1 LHLIMQK
8 IILAIICISD
18 MINQIKTI
26 AVRRNSLKSAPA
38 MSVKWNNSTLHSIYG
53 IERFCGE
60 PLWNPEIVN
69 STTFPEFTSCFRNTV
84 LVWIPLL
91 FLAVLTPLQ
100 LCFCLRSRHLPL
112 PFRPLLVLKFIT
124 ACALVIATAVCWI
137 SMLILK
143 KSGQRDI
150 HDADFVGPLL
160 LCISMIDLLFL
171 QIACRQRGFVTS
183 GVVFLSLTAFVICGS
198 IEFSYWVN
206 HSKSIPS
213 EEMVP
218 RMSYLVY
225 YVLLVIQWFF
235 WCWADK
241 SASYETVD
249 KNSKVCPEYKSS
261 FLNQTLFE
269 WFTVLAYR
277 GWREPLTQ
285 NHIWNLTDDYLSKTV
300 VSDWESRWTPK
311 MKKYW
316 KEKAAAVEKTY
327 EVNFKNQKV
336 QVIAESK
343 KLKMPAA
350 PSVIKTLF
358 QCHKWTFFTSLLLK
372 FAADTIQFASPQIL
386 SLLIKFVENTN
397 EPVWKG
403 YFYSV
408 LMFASALIFTVL
420 TQYHFH
426 MVYQLSI
433 KVRSTLVSALFTKSL
448 RLSNAARRQSTIGEV
463 VNLMSVDVQR
473 FTDVVLYISMIGSAP
488 YQILLSVY
496 FLWEVIGAS
505 VLSGVGFLILLIP
518 LNYFIS
524 SKQNKLQVSQMK
536 YKDERMKLVNE
547 ILNGIK
553 VLKLY
558 AWEMAFGKQVNN
570 IRKKELDIL
579 KTAAYYRAATSFIW
593 TCAPFLVAVV
603 VFTTYVLSSPNNILT
618 PTTAFVSLSLLNI
631 LRFPM
636 SVLPMLISFV
646 VQALVS
652 NKRIKRFLISEELN
666 LDAVDRNANQDDA
679 IKVTD
684 GEFAWDNTI
693 ERPTLQNINFSIK
706 PGELVA
712 VVGQVGAGKSSFLSA
727 ILGEMEKRN
736 GTVGIKGN
744 VAYVPQQAWI
754 QNMTVRENIL
764 FNKPYRSDLMKKVL
778 DGCSLNRDLQLLS
791 GGEEAEIGEKG
802 VNLSGGQRQRI
813 SLARAV
819 YQNADIYL
827 LDDPLSAVDSHVGQH
842 IFENIISNNGLL
854 KNKTRV
860 FVTHGLGYL
869 KDVDKIIVLN
879 HGTISEIGTYN
890 ELLSRKGAF
899 AKLIETYIQERN
911 EDETFSDDENSV
923 IDEIIEDAAKVDLR
937 LYERLSSI
945 RSISSVGS
953 DGSRKRVKT
962 SNQFDTDDHVKDH
975 ERAYGKMLSSKKKQ
989 NEGKLIQEEEAAVG
1003 NIKAKVYLDY
1013 VKAIGFFST
1022 FVITML
1028 YITSNGFS
1036 VGASFWLADWSYD
1049 ANRYA
1054 NETTSTDVRLGIY
1067 ASLGILQGIFILLA
1081 TTLLSYSMV
1090 LASRDIHESLLNNLL
1105 RSPMSFYDVTPLGR
1119 ILNRIG
1125 KDIDVIDDTLP
1136 LTVRTWI
1143 MAGLGVLSVL
1153 LVILISTPIFAAVIV
1168 PIAILYYFLQK
1179 IYIRSS
1185 RQLKRIESVTRSPVY
1200 SHFQESL
1207 TGAAVIR
1214 AFQVQERFIFESERR
1229 LDENQTS
1236 FYQNEVSNR
1245 WLAVRL
1251 ELIGNFLVLM
1261 AAIFAVISR
1270 EDKISAGI
1278 VGLSVSYAL
1287 QITQSMNYAVRMTGD
1302 LETNI
1307 VAVERTNEYM
1317 HTPTEAALTSD
1328 ERLPNDWPTNGSI
1341 QFSDYKLRYRE
1352 GLELCLKGITCLI
1365 RGGEKIGI
1373 VGRTGAG
1380 KSSLTL
1386 ALFRIVE
1393 PAGGSLLIDNTDI
1406 TKIGLHDLRS
1416 RLTIIPQEPVL
1427 FCGTLRINLDPY
1439 EAYSDQD
1446 IWRNLERAHLKAFVS
1461 SLPDKLQHMISE
1473 GGENLSVG
1481 QRQLVC
1487 LARALLRKTKILI
1500 LDEATAAVDL
1510 ETDDLIQQTIRL
1522 HFSDCTVLT
1531 IAHRLNTII
1540 DNDRIMV
1547 LDAGRIAE
1555 FEPPQQLLD
1564 NKNSIFYS
1572 MAKDAGLV

>member
-1 LHLIMQK
+1 MQ
-8 IILAIICISD
+8 
-18 MINQIKTI
+18 
-26 AVRRNSLKSAPA
+26 
-38 MSVKWNNSTLHSIYG
+38 
-53 IERFCGE
+53 
-60 PLWNPEIVN
+60 
-69 STTFPEFTSCFRNTV
+69 
-84 LVWIPLL
+84 
-91 FLAVLTPLQ
+91 
-100 LCFCLRSRHLPL
+100 
-112 PFRPLLVLKFIT
+112 
-124 ACALVIATAVCWI
+124 
-137 SMLILK
+137 
-143 KSGQRDI
+143 
-150 HDADFVGPLL
+150 
-160 LCISMIDLLFL
+160 
-171 QIACRQRGFVTS
+171 
-183 GVVFLSLTAFVICGS
+183 
-198 IEFSYWVN
+198 
-206 HSKSIPS
+206 
-213 EEMVP
+213 
-218 RMSYLVY
+218 
-225 YVLLVIQWFF
+225 
-235 WCWADK
+235 
-241 SASYETVD
+241 
-249 KNSKVCPEYKSS
+249 KVCPEYKSS

-593 TCAPFLVAVV
+593 TCAPFLVKFNLFIFIKFIS
-603 VFTTYVLSSPNNILT
+603 VFPFYL
-618 PTTAFVSLSLLNI
+618 
-631 LRFPM
+631 
-636 SVLPMLISFV
+636 
-646 VQALVS
+646 
-652 NKRIKRFLISEELN
+652 
-666 LDAVDRNANQDDA
+666 DDA

-911 EDETFSDDENSV
+911 EDETFSDDV

-937 LYERLSSI
+937 LYE

-962 SNQFDTDDHVKDH
+962 SNQFDTDDYVKDH

-1067 ASLGILQGIFILLA
+1067 ASLGVLQGIFILLA

-1328 ERLPNDWPTNGSI
+1328 ERLPNDWPTNGTI

>member
-1 LHLIMQK
+1 
-8 IILAIICISD
+8 
-18 MINQIKTI
+18 
-26 AVRRNSLKSAPA
+26 
-38 MSVKWNNSTLHSIYG
+38 MSVKWNNSMPLSSIYG

-84 LVWIPLL
+84 LVWIPLF

-100 LCFCLRSRHLPL
+100 LCLCLRSRHLPL
-112 PFRPLLVLKFIT
+112 PFRPLLVLKFII

-143 KSGQRDI
+143 KSGQRNI
-150 HDADFVGPLL
+150 YDADFVGPLL
-160 LCISMIDLLFL
+160 LCISM
-171 QIACRQRGFVTS
+171 
-183 GVVFLSLTAFVICGS
+183 
-198 IEFSYWVN
+198 
-206 HSKSIPS
+206 IPS

-241 SASYETVD
+241 SAPYETVD

-261 FLNQTLFE
+261 FLNQMLFE
-269 WFTVLAYR
+269 WFTVLPYR

-285 NHIWNLTDDYLSKTV
+285 NHIWNLTEDYLSKSV
-300 VSDWESRWTPK
+300 VSDWEARWTPK

-327 EVNFKNQKV
+327 EVNFRNQKV

-358 QCHKWTFFTSLLLK
+358 QCHRWTFFTSLLLK

-408 LMFASALIFTVL
+408 LMFASAVVFTVL

-426 MVYQLSI
+426 MVYQLAI
-433 KVRSTLVSALFTKSL
+433 KVRSMLVSALFTKSL

-473 FTDVVLYISMIGSAP
+473 FTDVVLYISMIVSAP

-496 FLWEVIGAS
+496 FLWDVIGAS

-536 YKDERMKLVNE
+536 YKDERMKLINE

-558 AWEMAFGKQVNN
+558 AWELAFGKQVNN

-579 KTAAYYRAATSFIW
+579 KTASYYRAATSFIW

-603 VFTTYVLSSPNNILT
+603 VFTTYVLSSPDNILT

-652 NKRIKRFLISEELN
+652 NKRIKRFLIYEELN
-666 LDAVDRNANQDDA
+666 MAAVDRNANQDDA

-684 GEFAWDNTI
+684 GEFAWDDTI

-736 GTVGIKGN
+736 GTVGIKGS

-842 IFENIISNNGLL
+842 IFENVISNNGLL

-869 KDVDKIIVLN
+869 KDADKIIVLN
-879 HGTISEIGTYN
+879 NGTISEIGTYN

-911 EDETFSDDENSV
+911 EDEAFSDDV

-937 LYERLSSI
+937 LYE

-962 SNQFDTDDHVKDH
+962 SNQFDTDDYVKDY
-975 ERAYGKMLSSKKKQ
+975 EKEYSKMLSSKKKQ

-1013 VKAIGFFST
+1013 IKAIGFFST
-1022 FVITML
+1022 FAITML

-1185 RQLKRIESVTRSPVY
+1185 RQLKRIESITRSPVY

-1261 AAIFAVISR
+1261 AALFAVISR

-1328 ERLPNDWPTNGSI
+1328 ERLPNDWPTNGTI

-1352 GLELCLKGITCLI
+1352 GLELCLKGITCFI

-1439 EAYSDQD
+1439 DAYSDQD

-1461 SLPDKLQHMISE
+1461 SLPDKLQHRISE

-1555 FEPPQQLLD
+1555 FEPPQQLLN

>member
-1 LHLIMQK
+1 
-8 IILAIICISD
+8 
-18 MINQIKTI
+18 
-26 AVRRNSLKSAPA
+26 
-38 MSVKWNNSTLHSIYG
+38 MSVKWNNSMPLSSIYG

-84 LVWIPLL
+84 LVWIPLF

-100 LCFCLRSRHLPL
+100 LCLCLRSRHLPL
-112 PFRPLLVLKFIT
+112 PFRPLLVLKFII

-143 KSGQRDI
+143 KSGQRNI
-150 HDADFVGPLL
+150 YDADFVGPLL
-160 LCISMIDLLFL
+160 LCISM
-171 QIACRQRGFVTS
+171 
-183 GVVFLSLTAFVICGS
+183 
-198 IEFSYWVN
+198 
-206 HSKSIPS
+206 IPS

-241 SASYETVD
+241 SAPYETVD

-261 FLNQTLFE
+261 FLNQMLFE
-269 WFTVLAYR
+269 WFTVLPYR

-285 NHIWNLTDDYLSKTV
+285 NHIWNLTEDYLSKSV
-300 VSDWESRWTPK
+300 VSDWEARWTPK

-327 EVNFKNQKV
+327 EVNFRNQKV

-358 QCHKWTFFTSLLLK
+358 QCHRWTFFTSLLLK

-408 LMFASALIFTVL
+408 LMFASAVVFTVL

-426 MVYQLSI
+426 MVYQLAI
-433 KVRSTLVSALFTKSL
+433 KVRSMLVSALFTKSL

-473 FTDVVLYISMIGSAP
+473 FTDVVLYISMIVSAP

-496 FLWEVIGAS
+496 FLWDVIGAS

-536 YKDERMKLVNE
+536 YKDERMKLINE

-558 AWEMAFGKQVNN
+558 AWELAFGKQVNN

-579 KTAAYYRAATSFIW
+579 KTASYYRAATSFIW

-603 VFTTYVLSSPNNILT
+603 VFTTYVLSSPDNILT

-652 NKRIKRFLISEELN
+652 NKRIKRFLIYEELN
-666 LDAVDRNANQDDA
+666 MAAVDRNANQDDA

-684 GEFAWDNTI
+684 GEFAWDDTT

-736 GTVGIKGN
+736 GTVGIKGS

-842 IFENIISNNGLL
+842 IFENVISNNGLL

-869 KDVDKIIVLN
+869 KDADKIIVLN
-879 HGTISEIGTYN
+879 NGTISEIGTYN

-911 EDETFSDDENSV
+911 EDEAFNDDVVSCVLLFFFSTANSV

-962 SNQFDTDDHVKDH
+962 SNQFDTDDYVKDY
-975 ERAYGKMLSSKKKQ
+975 EKEYSKMLSSKKKQ

-1013 VKAIGFFST
+1013 IKAIGFFST
-1022 FVITML
+1022 FAITML

-1185 RQLKRIESVTRSPVY
+1185 RQLKRIESITRSPVY

-1261 AAIFAVISR
+1261 AALFAVISR

-1328 ERLPNDWPTNGSI
+1328 ERLPNDWPTNGTI

-1352 GLELCLKGITCLI
+1352 GLELCLKGITCFI

-1439 EAYSDQD
+1439 DAYSDQD

-1461 SLPDKLQHMISE
+1461 SLPDKLQHRISE

-1555 FEPPQQLLD
+1555 FEPPQQLLN

>member
-1 LHLIMQK
+1 
-8 IILAIICISD
+8 
-18 MINQIKTI
+18 
-26 AVRRNSLKSAPA
+26 
-38 MSVKWNNSTLHSIYG
+38 MSVKWNNSMPLSSIYG

-84 LVWIPLL
+84 LVWIPLF

-100 LCFCLRSRHLPL
+100 LCLCLRSRHLPL
-112 PFRPLLVLKFIT
+112 PFRPLLII

-143 KSGQRDI
+143 KSGQRNI
-150 HDADFVGPLL
+150 YDADFVGPLL
-160 LCISMIDLLFL
+160 LCISM
-171 QIACRQRGFVTS
+171 
-183 GVVFLSLTAFVICGS
+183 
-198 IEFSYWVN
+198 
-206 HSKSIPS
+206 IPS

-241 SASYETVD
+241 SAPYETVD

-261 FLNQTLFE
+261 FLNQMLFE
-269 WFTVLAYR
+269 WFTVLPYR

-285 NHIWNLTDDYLSKTV
+285 NHIWNLTEDYLSKSV
-300 VSDWESRWTPK
+300 VSDWEARWTPK

-327 EVNFKNQKV
+327 EVNFRNQKV

-358 QCHKWTFFTSLLLK
+358 QCHRWTFFTSLLLK

-408 LMFASALIFTVL
+408 LMFASAVVFTVL

-426 MVYQLSI
+426 MVYQLAI
-433 KVRSTLVSALFTKSL
+433 KVRSMLVSALFTKSL

-473 FTDVVLYISMIGSAP
+473 FTDVVLYISMIVSAP

-496 FLWEVIGAS
+496 FLWDVIGAS

-536 YKDERMKLVNE
+536 YKDERMKLINE

-558 AWEMAFGKQVNN
+558 AWELAFGKQVNN

-579 KTAAYYRAATSFIW
+579 KTASYYRAATSFIW

-603 VFTTYVLSSPNNILT
+603 VFTTYVLSSPDNILT

-652 NKRIKRFLISEELN
+652 NKRIKRFLIYEELN
-666 LDAVDRNANQDDA
+666 MAAVDRNANQDDA

-684 GEFAWDNTI
+684 GEFAWDDTI

-736 GTVGIKGN
+736 GTVGIKGS

-842 IFENIISNNGLL
+842 IFENVISNNGLL

-869 KDVDKIIVLN
+869 KDADKIIVLN
-879 HGTISEIGTYN
+879 NGTISEIGTYN

-911 EDETFSDDENSV
+911 EDEAFSDD
-923 IDEIIEDAAKVDLR
+923 
-937 LYERLSSI
+937 
-945 RSISSVGS
+945 GS

-962 SNQFDTDDHVKDH
+962 SNQFDTDDYVKDY
-975 ERAYGKMLSSKKKQ
+975 EKEYSKMLSSKKKQ

-1013 VKAIGFFST
+1013 IKAIGFFST
-1022 FVITML
+1022 FAITML

-1185 RQLKRIESVTRSPVY
+1185 RQLKRIESITRSPVY

-1261 AAIFAVISR
+1261 AALFAVISR

-1328 ERLPNDWPTNGSI
+1328 ERLPNDWPTNGTI

-1352 GLELCLKGITCLI
+1352 GLELCLKGITCFI

-1439 EAYSDQD
+1439 DAYSDQD

-1461 SLPDKLQHMISE
+1461 SLPDKLQHRISE

-1540 DNDRIMV
+1540 DNDR
-1547 LDAGRIAE
+1547 
-1555 FEPPQQLLD
+1555 
-1564 NKNSIFYS
+1564 

>member
-1 LHLIMQK
+1 
-8 IILAIICISD
+8 
-18 MINQIKTI
+18 
-26 AVRRNSLKSAPA
+26 
-38 MSVKWNNSTLHSIYG
+38 MSVKWNNSMPLSSIYG

-84 LVWIPLL
+84 LVWIPLF

-100 LCFCLRSRHLPL
+100 LCLCLRSRHLPL
-112 PFRPLLVLKFIT
+112 PFRPLLII

-143 KSGQRDI
+143 KSGQRNI
-150 HDADFVGPLL
+150 YDADFVGPLL
-160 LCISMIDLLFL
+160 LCISM
-171 QIACRQRGFVTS
+171 
-183 GVVFLSLTAFVICGS
+183 
-198 IEFSYWVN
+198 
-206 HSKSIPS
+206 IPS

-241 SASYETVD
+241 SAPYETVD

-261 FLNQTLFE
+261 FLNQMLFE
-269 WFTVLAYR
+269 WFTVLPYR

-285 NHIWNLTDDYLSKTV
+285 NHIWNLTEDYLSKSV
-300 VSDWESRWTPK
+300 VSDWEARWTPK

-327 EVNFKNQKV
+327 EVNFRNQKV

-358 QCHKWTFFTSLLLK
+358 QCHRWTFFTSLLLK

-408 LMFASALIFTVL
+408 LMFASAVVFTVL

-426 MVYQLSI
+426 MVYQLAI
-433 KVRSTLVSALFTKSL
+433 KVRSMLVSALFTKSL

-473 FTDVVLYISMIGSAP
+473 FTDVVLYISMIVSAP

-496 FLWEVIGAS
+496 FLWDVIGAS

-536 YKDERMKLVNE
+536 YKDERMKLINE

-558 AWEMAFGKQVNN
+558 AWELAFGKQVNN

-579 KTAAYYRAATSFIW
+579 KTASYYRAATSFIW

-603 VFTTYVLSSPNNILT
+603 VFTTYVLSSPDNILT

-652 NKRIKRFLISEELN
+652 NKRIKRFLIYEELN
-666 LDAVDRNANQDDA
+666 MAAVDRNANQDDA

-684 GEFAWDNTI
+684 GEFAWDDTI

-736 GTVGIKGN
+736 GTVGIKGS

-842 IFENIISNNGLL
+842 IFENVISNNGLL

-869 KDVDKIIVLN
+869 KDADKIIVLN
-879 HGTISEIGTYN
+879 NGTISEIGTYN

-911 EDETFSDDENSV
+911 EDEAFSDDANSV

-962 SNQFDTDDHVKDH
+962 SNQFDTDDYVKDY
-975 ERAYGKMLSSKKKQ
+975 EKEYSKMLSSKKKQ

-1013 VKAIGFFST
+1013 IKAIGFFST
-1022 FVITML
+1022 FAITML

-1185 RQLKRIESVTRSPVY
+1185 RQLKRIESITRSPVY

-1261 AAIFAVISR
+1261 AALFAVISR

-1307 VAVERTNEYM
+1307 VA
-1317 HTPTEAALTSD
+1317 AALTSD
-1328 ERLPNDWPTNGSI
+1328 ERLPNDWPTNGTI

-1352 GLELCLKGITCLI
+1352 GLELCLKGITCFI

-1439 EAYSDQD
+1439 DAYSDQD

-1461 SLPDKLQHMISE
+1461 SLPDKLQHRISE

-1555 FEPPQQLLD
+1555 FEPPQQLLN

>member
-1 LHLIMQK
+1 
-8 IILAIICISD
+8 
-18 MINQIKTI
+18 
-26 AVRRNSLKSAPA
+26 
-38 MSVKWNNSTLHSIYG
+38 MSVKLNNSTFHSIYG

-60 PLWNPEIVN
+60 PLW
-69 STTFPEFTSCFRNTV
+69 
-84 LVWIPLL
+84 
-91 FLAVLTPLQ
+91 
-100 LCFCLRSRHLPL
+100 
-112 PFRPLLVLKFIT
+112 IT

-143 KSGQRDI
+143 KSGQRNI
-150 HDADFVGPLL
+150 YDADFVGPLL

-206 HSKSIPS
+206 HSKSVTFAFCFFFHPIHFAKFQIPS

-249 KNSKVCPEYKSS
+249 KNSVKSSFHTKKVCPEYKSS

-593 TCAPFLVAVV
+593 TCAPFLVKFNLFIFIKFIS
-603 VFTTYVLSSPNNILT
+603 VFPYYL
-618 PTTAFVSLSLLNI
+618 
-631 LRFPM
+631 
-636 SVLPMLISFV
+636 
-646 VQALVS
+646 
-652 NKRIKRFLISEELN
+652 
-666 LDAVDRNANQDDA
+666 DDA

-869 KDVDKIIVLN
+869 KDVNKIIVLN

-911 EDETFSDDENSV
+911 EDETFSDDV

-937 LYERLSSI
+937 LYE

-962 SNQFDTDDHVKDH
+962 SNQFDTDDYVKDH

-1067 ASLGILQGIFILLA
+1067 ASLGVLQGIFILLA

-1214 AFQVQERFIFESERR
+1214 AFQVQERFIFESQRR

-1328 ERLPNDWPTNGSI
+1328 EHLPNDWPTNGTI

-1352 GLELCLKGITCLI
+1352 GLELCLKGINCLI

-1461 SLPDKLQHMISE
+1461 SLPDKLEHMISE

>member
-1 LHLIMQK
+1 
-8 IILAIICISD
+8 
-18 MINQIKTI
+18 
-26 AVRRNSLKSAPA
+26 LKSAPA
-38 MSVKWNNSTLHSIYG
+38 MSVKWNNSTFYSIYG

-100 LCFCLRSRHLPL
+100 LCLCLRSRHLPL

-150 HDADFVGPLL
+150 YDADFVGPLL
-160 LCISMIDLLFL
+160 LCISM
-171 QIACRQRGFVTS
+171 
-183 GVVFLSLTAFVICGS
+183 
-198 IEFSYWVN
+198 
-206 HSKSIPS
+206 IPS

-261 FLNQTLFE
+261 FLNQMLFE
-269 WFTVLAYR
+269 WFTVLPYR

-285 NHIWNLTDDYLSKTV
+285 NHIWNLTDNYLSKSV

-343 KLKMPAA
+343 KLKMPTA

-426 MVYQLSI
+426 MVYQLAI
-433 KVRSTLVSALFTKSL
+433 KVRSTLVSALFKKSL

-536 YKDERMKLVNE
+536 YKDERMKLINE

-558 AWEMAFGKQVNN
+558 AWELAFGKQVNN

-579 KTAAYYRAATSFIW
+579 KTASYYRAATSFIW

-603 VFTTYVLSSPNNILT
+603 VFTTYVLSSPDNILT

-666 LDAVDRNANQDDA
+666 MDAVDRNANQDDA

-684 GEFAWDNTI
+684 GEFAWDDTI
-693 ERPTLQNINFSIK
+693 ERSTLQNINFSIK

-736 GTVGIKGN
+736 GTVGTKGS

-854 KNKTRV
+854 KDKTRV

-879 HGTISEIGTYN
+879 NGTISEIGTYN

-911 EDETFSDDENSV
+911 EDETFSDDV

-937 LYERLSSI
+937 LYE

-975 ERAYGKMLSSKKKQ
+975 EKVYSKMLSSKKKQ

-1013 VKAIGFFST
+1013 IKAIGFFST
-1022 FVITML
+1022 FAITIL

-1049 ANRYA
+1049 ANRYT

-1067 ASLGILQGIFILLA
+1067 ASLGVLQGIFILLA

-1090 LASRDIHESLLNNLL
+1090 LASRDIHQSLLNNLL

-1168 PIAILYYFLQK
+1168 PIAIVYYFLQK

-1185 RQLKRIESVTRSPVY
+1185 RQLKRIESITRSPVY

-1261 AAIFAVISR
+1261 AALFAVISR

-1328 ERLPNDWPTNGSI
+1328 ERLPNDWPTNGTI

-1393 PAGGSLLIDNTDI
+1393 PAGGSLFIDSTDI

-1439 EAYSDQD
+1439 DAYSDQD

-1461 SLPDKLQHMISE
+1461 SLPDKLQHRISE

-1555 FEPPQQLLD
+1555 FEPPQQLLND
-1564 NKNSIFYS
+1564 KNSIFYS

>member
-1 LHLIMQK
+1 
-8 IILAIICISD
+8 
-18 MINQIKTI
+18 
-26 AVRRNSLKSAPA
+26 LKSAPA
-38 MSVKWNNSTLHSIYG
+38 MSVKWNNSTFHSIYG

-69 STTFPEFTSCFRNTV
+69 STSFPEFTSCFRNTV

-100 LCFCLRSRHLPL
+100 LCLCLRSRHLPL

-150 HDADFVGPLL
+150 YDADFVGPLL

-171 QIACRQRGFVTS
+171 QIACRQKGFVTS

-198 IEFSYWVN
+198 IEFSYWIN

-261 FLNQTLFE
+261 FLNQMLFE
-269 WFTVLAYR
+269 WFTVLPYR

-285 NHIWNLTDDYLSKTV
+285 NHIWNLMDNYLSKSV

-408 LMFASALIFTVL
+408 LMFASALVFTVL

-426 MVYQLSI
+426 MVYQLAI
-433 KVRSTLVSALFTKSL
+433 KVRSTLVSALFKKSL

-536 YKDERMKLVNE
+536 YKDERMKLINE

-558 AWEMAFGKQVNN
+558 AWELAFGKQVNN

-579 KTAAYYRAATSFIW
+579 KTASYYRAATSFVW
-593 TCAPFLVAVV
+593 TCAPFLVKFNLLIFIKFIS
-603 VFTTYVLSSPNNILT
+603 VFPFYL
-618 PTTAFVSLSLLNI
+618 
-631 LRFPM
+631 
-636 SVLPMLISFV
+636 
-646 VQALVS
+646 
-652 NKRIKRFLISEELN
+652 
-666 LDAVDRNANQDDA
+666 DDA

-684 GEFAWDNTI
+684 GEFAWDDTI
-693 ERPTLQNINFSIK
+693 ERSTLQNINFSIK

-736 GTVGIKGN
+736 GTVGTKGS

-854 KNKTRV
+854 KDKTRV

-879 HGTISEIGTYN
+879 NGTISEIGTYN

-911 EDETFSDDENSV
+911 EDETFSDD
-923 IDEIIEDAAKVDLR
+923 
-937 LYERLSSI
+937 
-945 RSISSVGS
+945 GS

-962 SNQFDTDDHVKDH
+962 SNQFDTDDYVKDH
-975 ERAYGKMLSSKKKQ
+975 EKAYSKMLSSKMKQ

-1013 VKAIGFFST
+1013 IKAIGFFST
-1022 FVITML
+1022 FAITIL

-1049 ANRYA
+1049 ANRYT

-1067 ASLGILQGIFILLA
+1067 ASLGVLQGIFILLA

-1090 LASRDIHESLLNNLL
+1090 LASRDIHQSLLNNLL

-1136 LTVRTWI
+1136 LTARTWI
-1143 MAGLGVLSVL
+1143 MASLGVLSVL

-1185 RQLKRIESVTRSPVY
+1185 RQLKRIESITRSPVY

-1261 AAIFAVISR
+1261 AALFAVISR

-1328 ERLPNDWPTNGSI
+1328 ERLPNDWPTNGTI

-1393 PAGGSLLIDNTDI
+1393 PAGGSLFIDNTDI

-1439 EAYSDQD
+1439 DAYSDQD

-1461 SLPDKLQHMISE
+1461 SLPDKLQHRISE

-1540 DNDRIMV
+1540 DNDR
-1547 LDAGRIAE
+1547 
-1555 FEPPQQLLD
+1555 
-1564 NKNSIFYS
+1564 

>member
-1 LHLIMQK
+1 
-8 IILAIICISD
+8 
-18 MINQIKTI
+18 
-26 AVRRNSLKSAPA
+26 
-38 MSVKWNNSTLHSIYG
+38 MSVKLNNSTFHSIYG

-112 PFRPLLVLKFIT
+112 PFRPLLIT

-143 KSGQRDI
+143 KSGQRNI
-150 HDADFVGPLL
+150 YDADFVGPLL

-183 GVVFLSLTAFVICGS
+183 GV
-198 IEFSYWVN
+198 
-206 HSKSIPS
+206 IPS

-327 EVNFKNQKV
+327 ERSF
-336 QVIAESK
+336 
-343 KLKMPAA
+343 
-350 PSVIKTLF
+350 
-358 QCHKWTFFTSLLLK
+358 
-372 FAADTIQFASPQIL
+372 

-736 GTVGIKGN
+736 GTVGIK
-744 VAYVPQQAWI
+744 V
-754 QNMTVRENIL
+754 
-764 FNKPYRSDLMKKVL
+764 
-778 DGCSLNRDLQLLS
+778 C
-791 GGEEAEIGEKG
+791 
-802 VNLSGGQRQRI
+802 
-813 SLARAV
+813 
-819 YQNADIYL
+819 
-827 LDDPLSAVDSHVGQH
+827 
-842 IFENIISNNGLL
+842 
-854 KNKTRV
+854 
-860 FVTHGLGYL
+860 
-869 KDVDKIIVLN
+869 KII
-879 HGTISEIGTYN
+879 
-890 ELLSRKGAF
+890 
-899 AKLIETYIQERN
+899 
-911 EDETFSDDENSV
+911 
-923 IDEIIEDAAKVDLR
+923 
-937 LYERLSSI
+937 
-945 RSISSVGS
+945 
-953 DGSRKRVKT
+953 
-962 SNQFDTDDHVKDH
+962 
-975 ERAYGKMLSSKKKQ
+975 
-989 NEGKLIQEEEAAVG
+989 
-1003 NIKAKVYLDY
+1003 
-1013 VKAIGFFST
+1013 
-1022 FVITML
+1022 
-1028 YITSNGFS
+1028 
-1036 VGASFWLADWSYD
+1036 
-1049 ANRYA
+1049 
-1054 NETTSTDVRLGIY
+1054 
-1067 ASLGILQGIFILLA
+1067 
-1081 TTLLSYSMV
+1081 
-1090 LASRDIHESLLNNLL
+1090 
-1105 RSPMSFYDVTPLGR
+1105 P
-1119 ILNRIG
+1119 
-1125 KDIDVIDDTLP
+1125 
-1136 LTVRTWI
+1136 
-1143 MAGLGVLSVL
+1143 
-1153 LVILISTPIFAAVIV
+1153 
-1168 PIAILYYFLQK
+1168 
-1179 IYIRSS
+1179 
-1185 RQLKRIESVTRSPVY
+1185 
-1200 SHFQESL
+1200 
-1207 TGAAVIR
+1207 
-1214 AFQVQERFIFESERR
+1214 
-1229 LDENQTS
+1229 
-1236 FYQNEVSNR
+1236 
-1245 WLAVRL
+1245 
-1251 ELIGNFLVLM
+1251 
-1261 AAIFAVISR
+1261 
-1270 EDKISAGI
+1270 
-1278 VGLSVSYAL
+1278 
-1287 QITQSMNYAVRMTGD
+1287 RM
-1302 LETNI
+1302 
-1307 VAVERTNEYM
+1307 
-1317 HTPTEAALTSD
+1317 H
-1328 ERLPNDWPTNGSI
+1328 
-1341 QFSDYKLRYRE
+1341 
-1352 GLELCLKGITCLI
+1352 
-1365 RGGEKIGI
+1365 
-1373 VGRTGAG
+1373 
-1380 KSSLTL
+1380 
-1386 ALFRIVE
+1386 LF
-1393 PAGGSLLIDNTDI
+1393 
-1406 TKIGLHDLRS
+1406 
-1416 RLTIIPQEPVL
+1416 TII
-1427 FCGTLRINLDPY
+1427 
-1439 EAYSDQD
+1439 
-1446 IWRNLERAHLKAFVS
+1446 
-1461 SLPDKLQHMISE
+1461 
-1473 GGENLSVG
+1473 
-1481 QRQLVC
+1481 
-1487 LARALLRKTKILI
+1487 
-1500 LDEATAAVDL
+1500 
-1510 ETDDLIQQTIRL
+1510 
-1522 HFSDCTVLT
+1522 
-1531 IAHRLNTII
+1531 
-1540 DNDRIMV
+1540 
-1547 LDAGRIAE
+1547 
-1555 FEPPQQLLD
+1555 
-1564 NKNSIFYS
+1564 
-1572 MAKDAGLV
+1572 

>member
-1 LHLIMQK
+1 MQK
-8 IILAIICISD
+8 IFLAIISISEV
-18 MINQIKTI
+18 INQIKTI

-38 MSVKWNNSTLHSIYG
+38 MSVKWNNATFHSIYG

-60 PLWNPEIVN
+60 PLW
-69 STTFPEFTSCFRNTV
+69 
-84 LVWIPLL
+84 
-91 FLAVLTPLQ
+91 
-100 LCFCLRSRHLPL
+100 
-112 PFRPLLVLKFIT
+112 IT
-124 ACALVIATAVCWI
+124 ACGLVIATAVCWI

-143 KSGQRDI
+143 KSSQRDI
-150 HDADFVGPLL
+150 YDADFVGPLL
-160 LCISMIDLLFL
+160 LCISMIDLLIL

-206 HSKSIPS
+206 HSKSVTFAFCFFFHLIQYFQFIKLKRLVIPS

-249 KNSKVCPEYKSS
+249 KNSVKSSFYIKKVCPEYKSS

-300 VSDWESRWTPK
+300 VSDWESRWNPK

-593 TCAPFLVAVV
+593 TCAPFLV
-603 VFTTYVLSSPNNILT
+603 
-618 PTTAFVSLSLLNI
+618 
-631 LRFPM
+631 
-636 SVLPMLISFV
+636 
-646 VQALVS
+646 
-652 NKRIKRFLISEELN
+652 KLN
-666 LDAVDRNANQDDA
+666 LFIFIKSISVFPFYLDDA
-679 IKVTD
+679 IKVND

-869 KDVDKIIVLN
+869 KNVDKIIVLN
-879 HGTISEIGTYN
+879 NGTISEIGTYN

-911 EDETFSDDENSV
+911 EDETFSDD
-923 IDEIIEDAAKVDLR
+923 
-937 LYERLSSI
+937 
-945 RSISSVGS
+945 GS
-953 DGSRKRVKT
+953 DGSRKRAKT
-962 SNQFDTDDHVKDH
+962 SNQFDTDDYVKDH
-975 ERAYGKMLSSKKKQ
+975 ERAYSKMLSSKKKQ

-1214 AFQVQERFIFESERR
+1214 AFQVQERFILESERR

-1328 ERLPNDWPTNGSI
+1328 ERLPNDWPTNGTI

-1540 DNDRIMV
+1540 DNDR
-1547 LDAGRIAE
+1547 
-1555 FEPPQQLLD
+1555 
-1564 NKNSIFYS
+1564 

>member
-8 IILAIICISD
+8 IFLAIISISEV
-18 MINQIKTI
+18 INQIKTI

-38 MSVKWNNSTLHSIYG
+38 MSVKWNNATFHSIYG

-124 ACALVIATAVCWI
+124 ACGLVIATAVCWI

-143 KSGQRDI
+143 KSSQRDI
-150 HDADFVGPLL
+150 YDADFVGPLL
-160 LCISMIDLLFL
+160 LCISMIDLLIL

-206 HSKSIPS
+206 HSKSVTFAFCFFFHLIQYFQFIKLKRLVIPS

-249 KNSKVCPEYKSS
+249 KNSVKSSFYIKKVCPEYKSS

-300 VSDWESRWTPK
+300 VSDWESRWNPK

-593 TCAPFLVAVV
+593 TCAPFLV
-603 VFTTYVLSSPNNILT
+603 
-618 PTTAFVSLSLLNI
+618 
-631 LRFPM
+631 
-636 SVLPMLISFV
+636 
-646 VQALVS
+646 
-652 NKRIKRFLISEELN
+652 KLN
-666 LDAVDRNANQDDA
+666 LFIFIKSISVFPFYLDDA
-679 IKVTD
+679 IKVND

-869 KDVDKIIVLN
+869 KNVDKIIVLN
-879 HGTISEIGTYN
+879 NGTISEIGTYN

-911 EDETFSDDENSV
+911 EDETFSDDV

-937 LYERLSSI
+937 LYER
-945 RSISSVGS
+945 SISSVGS
-953 DGSRKRVKT
+953 DGSRKRAKT
-962 SNQFDTDDHVKDH
+962 SNQFDTDDYVKDH
-975 ERAYGKMLSSKKKQ
+975 ERAYSKMLSSKKKQ

-1214 AFQVQERFIFESERR
+1214 AFQVQERFILESERR

-1328 ERLPNDWPTNGSI
+1328 ERLPNDWPTNGTI

>member
-593 TCAPFLVAVV
+593 TCAPFLVKFNLFIFIKFIS
-603 VFTTYVLSSPNNILT
+603 VFPFYL
-618 PTTAFVSLSLLNI
+618 
-631 LRFPM
+631 
-636 SVLPMLISFV
+636 
-646 VQALVS
+646 
-652 NKRIKRFLISEELN
+652 
-666 LDAVDRNANQDDA
+666 DDA

-911 EDETFSDDENSV
+911 EDETFSDDV

-937 LYERLSSI
+937 LYE

>member
-1 LHLIMQK
+1 MQK
-8 IILAIICISD
+8 IILAVICISE

-38 MSVKWNNSTLHSIYG
+38 MSVKWNNSTFHSIYG

-150 HDADFVGPLL
+150 YDADFVGPLL

-206 HSKSIPS
+206 HSKSVTFAFCFFFHPIHFAKFQIPS

-249 KNSKVCPEYKSS
+249 KNSVKSSFHTKKVCPEYKSS

-593 TCAPFLVAVV
+593 TCAPFLVKFNLFIFIKFIS
-603 VFTTYVLSSPNNILT
+603 VFPFYL
-618 PTTAFVSLSLLNI
+618 
-631 LRFPM
+631 
-636 SVLPMLISFV
+636 
-646 VQALVS
+646 
-652 NKRIKRFLISEELN
+652 
-666 LDAVDRNANQDDA
+666 DDA

-911 EDETFSDDENSV
+911 EDETFSDDV

-937 LYERLSSI
+937 LYE

-962 SNQFDTDDHVKDH
+962 SNQFDTDDYVKDH

-1013 VKAIGFFST
+1013 VRAIGFFST

-1067 ASLGILQGIFILLA
+1067 ASLGVLQGIFILLA

-1328 ERLPNDWPTNGSI
+1328 ERLPNDWPTNGTI

>member
-1 LHLIMQK
+1 
-8 IILAIICISD
+8 
-18 MINQIKTI
+18 
-26 AVRRNSLKSAPA
+26 LKSAPA
-38 MSVKWNNSTLHSIYG
+38 MSVKWNNSTFYSIYG

-100 LCFCLRSRHLPL
+100 LCLCLRSRHLPL

-150 HDADFVGPLL
+150 YDADFVGPLL
-160 LCISMIDLLFL
+160 LCISM
-171 QIACRQRGFVTS
+171 
-183 GVVFLSLTAFVICGS
+183 
-198 IEFSYWVN
+198 
-206 HSKSIPS
+206 IPS

-261 FLNQTLFE
+261 FLNQMLFE
-269 WFTVLAYR
+269 WFTVLPYR

-285 NHIWNLTDDYLSKTV
+285 NHIWNLTDNYLSKSV

-343 KLKMPAA
+343 KLKMPTA

-426 MVYQLSI
+426 MVYQLAI
-433 KVRSTLVSALFTKSL
+433 KVRSTLVSALFKKSL

-536 YKDERMKLVNE
+536 YKDERMKLINE

-558 AWEMAFGKQVNN
+558 AWELAFGKQVNN

-579 KTAAYYRAATSFIW
+579 KTASYYRAATSFIW

-603 VFTTYVLSSPNNILT
+603 VFTTYVLSSPDNILT

-666 LDAVDRNANQDDA
+666 MDAVDRNANQDDA

-684 GEFAWDNTI
+684 GEFAWDDTI
-693 ERPTLQNINFSIK
+693 ERSTLQNINFSIK

-736 GTVGIKGN
+736 GTVGTKGS

-854 KNKTRV
+854 KDKTRV

-879 HGTISEIGTYN
+879 NGTISEIGTYN

-911 EDETFSDDENSV
+911 EDETFSDDAFDVFLFCFSTANSV

-975 ERAYGKMLSSKKKQ
+975 EKVYSKMLSSKKKQ

-1013 VKAIGFFST
+1013 IKAIGFFST
-1022 FVITML
+1022 FAITIL

-1049 ANRYA
+1049 ANRYT

-1067 ASLGILQGIFILLA
+1067 ASLGVLQGIFILLA

-1090 LASRDIHESLLNNLL
+1090 LASRDIHQSLLNNLL

-1168 PIAILYYFLQK
+1168 PIAIVYYFLQK

-1185 RQLKRIESVTRSPVY
+1185 RQLKRIESITRSPVY

-1261 AAIFAVISR
+1261 AALFAVISR

-1328 ERLPNDWPTNGSI
+1328 ERLPNDWPTNGTI

-1393 PAGGSLLIDNTDI
+1393 PAGGSLFIDSTDI

-1439 EAYSDQD
+1439 DAYSDQD

-1461 SLPDKLQHMISE
+1461 SLPDKLQHRISE

-1555 FEPPQQLLD
+1555 FEPPQQLLND
-1564 NKNSIFYS
+1564 KNSIFYS

>member
-1 LHLIMQK
+1 MQ
-8 IILAIICISD
+8 
-18 MINQIKTI
+18 
-26 AVRRNSLKSAPA
+26 
-38 MSVKWNNSTLHSIYG
+38 
-53 IERFCGE
+53 
-60 PLWNPEIVN
+60 
-69 STTFPEFTSCFRNTV
+69 
-84 LVWIPLL
+84 
-91 FLAVLTPLQ
+91 
-100 LCFCLRSRHLPL
+100 
-112 PFRPLLVLKFIT
+112 
-124 ACALVIATAVCWI
+124 
-137 SMLILK
+137 
-143 KSGQRDI
+143 
-150 HDADFVGPLL
+150 
-160 LCISMIDLLFL
+160 
-171 QIACRQRGFVTS
+171 
-183 GVVFLSLTAFVICGS
+183 
-198 IEFSYWVN
+198 
-206 HSKSIPS
+206 
-213 EEMVP
+213 
-218 RMSYLVY
+218 
-225 YVLLVIQWFF
+225 
-235 WCWADK
+235 
-241 SASYETVD
+241 
-249 KNSKVCPEYKSS
+249 KVCPEYKSS

-593 TCAPFLVAVV
+593 TCAPFLVKFNLFIFIKFIS
-603 VFTTYVLSSPNNILT
+603 VFPFYL
-618 PTTAFVSLSLLNI
+618 
-631 LRFPM
+631 
-636 SVLPMLISFV
+636 
-646 VQALVS
+646 
-652 NKRIKRFLISEELN
+652 
-666 LDAVDRNANQDDA
+666 DDA

-911 EDETFSDDENSV
+911 EDETFSDDV

-937 LYERLSSI
+937 LYE

-962 SNQFDTDDHVKDH
+962 SNQFDTDDYVKDH

-1067 ASLGILQGIFILLA
+1067 ASLGVLQGIFILLA

-1328 ERLPNDWPTNGSI
+1328 EHLPNDWPTNGTI

-1439 EAYSDQD
+1439 EVYSDQD

>member
-1 LHLIMQK
+1 MQK
-8 IILAIICISD
+8 IILTIICISE

-38 MSVKWNNSTLHSIYG
+38 MSVKLNNSTFHSIYG

-60 PLWNPEIVN
+60 PLW
-69 STTFPEFTSCFRNTV
+69 
-84 LVWIPLL
+84 
-91 FLAVLTPLQ
+91 
-100 LCFCLRSRHLPL
+100 
-112 PFRPLLVLKFIT
+112 
-124 ACALVIATAVCWI
+124 
-137 SMLILK
+137 
-143 KSGQRDI
+143 
-150 HDADFVGPLL
+150 
-160 LCISMIDLLFL
+160 
-171 QIACRQRGFVTS
+171 
-183 GVVFLSLTAFVICGS
+183 
-198 IEFSYWVN
+198 
-206 HSKSIPS
+206 IPS

-235 WCWADK
+235 WCWAD
-241 SASYETVD
+241 
-249 KNSKVCPEYKSS
+249 N
-261 FLNQTLFE
+261 
-269 WFTVLAYR
+269 LAYR

-327 EVNFKNQKV
+327 E
-336 QVIAESK
+336 
-343 KLKMPAA
+343 
-350 PSVIKTLF
+350 
-358 QCHKWTFFTSLLLK
+358 
-372 FAADTIQFASPQIL
+372 
-386 SLLIKFVENTN
+386 
-397 EPVWKG
+397 
-403 YFYSV
+403 
-408 LMFASALIFTVL
+408 
-420 TQYHFH
+420 
-426 MVYQLSI
+426 
-433 KVRSTLVSALFTKSL
+433 SL

-488 YQILLSVY
+488 YQ
-496 FLWEVIGAS
+496 VIR
-505 VLSGVGFLILLIP
+505 LRHNF
-518 LNYFIS
+518 
-524 SKQNKLQVSQMK
+524 KVSQMK

-869 KDVDKIIVLN
+869 KDVNKIIVLN

-911 EDETFSDDENSV
+911 EDETFSDDV

-937 LYERLSSI
+937 LYE

-962 SNQFDTDDHVKDH
+962 SNQFDTDDYVKDH

-1067 ASLGILQGIFILLA
+1067 ASLGVLQGIFILLA

-1328 ERLPNDWPTNGSI
+1328 EHLPNDWPTNGTI

-1352 GLELCLKGITCLI
+1352 GLELCLKGINCLI

-1461 SLPDKLQHMISE
+1461 SLPDKLEHMISE